1 MWSYRK
7 RLDHD
12 LVRWR
17 DAGWITPAGES
28 AIRRD
33 LEKSVRTLGL
43 ANALAILSAVL
54 IGFAVMSFVA
64 ANWQDMPRILRIGM
78 LIAALWASYGLAAM
92 LARRGMTGFAHA
104 AILLG
109 VGIFGGSI
117 MLISQMYHMDGN
129 PADAVLLWAG
139 GALLA
144 GVALRSNPS
153 LAFAMVLVV
162 YWGITEALR
171 LDRVFWPFLIPWALV
186 SAAFYWQRWRP
197 GLHLSGLA
205 LTGFIVS
212 LGYRL
217 NDGHAHGLVVA
228 AGLGVMAAAIAGE
241 RLKPELPALWSG
253 TLNYGLVIALA
264 GLIAL
269 QFIEDPKLDVFIL
282 LAVLALGLLIAAIFW
297 GLKSGNRGAL
307 WLGYV
312 GFSIEILAI
321 YGKTIGTLLNTSLF
335 FLVAGLI
342 VSGLAA
348 VAYRLH
354 QQGEP
359 KAAAS

>member
-1 MWSYRK
+1 M
-7 RLDHD
+7 
-12 LVRWR
+12 
-17 DAGWITPAGES
+17 
-28 AIRRD
+28 
-33 LEKSVRTLGL
+33 
-43 ANALAILSAVL
+43 
-54 IGFAVMSFVA
+54 
-64 ANWQDMPRILRIGM
+64 
-78 LIAALWASYGLAAM
+78 
-92 LARRGMTGFAHA
+92 
-104 AILLG
+104 
-109 VGIFGGSI
+109 
-117 MLISQMYHMDGN
+117 
-129 PADAVLLWAG
+129 
-139 GALLA
+139 
-144 GVALRSNPS
+144 
-153 LAFAMVLVV
+153 
-162 YWGITEALR
+162 
-171 LDRVFWPFLIPWALV
+171 
-186 SAAFYWQRWRP
+186 
-197 GLHLSGLA
+197 HLSGLA

-264 GLIAL
+264 GLWAL
-269 QFIEDPKLDVFIL
+269 QFIEDPTLDVFIL
-282 LAVLALGLLIAAIFW
+282 LAVLALALLIAAIFW